1 MGATRP
7 APCFNLQPDS
17 RTAAGWLS
25 FRSGLLYYV
34 RVCCGVG
41 AVALVGGK
49 RMERQKPLPAS
60 SLARAMTFSLVGWP
74 IGMLPVGVT
83 QSVSKTTA
91 PSVANARF
99 LLKLGWLGF
108 AFLVCGRR
116 KNLPAS
122 PYTTSNT
129 PQLLY
134 TPRNKLP
141 DYWGL
146 AVMNKSL
153 SSFSFIL
160 CCHRLCAERQR

>member
-1 MGATRP
+1 
-7 APCFNLQPDS
+7 
-17 RTAAGWLS
+17 
-25 FRSGLLYYV
+25 
-34 RVCCGVG
+34 
-41 AVALVGGK
+41 
-49 RMERQKPLPAS
+49 MERQKPLPAS

-108 AFLVCGRR
+108 AFLVLFCGRR

-134 TPRNKLP
+134 TRRAK
-141 DYWGL
+141 
-146 AVMNKSL
+146 K
-153 SSFSFIL
+153 
-160 CCHRLCAERQR
+160 